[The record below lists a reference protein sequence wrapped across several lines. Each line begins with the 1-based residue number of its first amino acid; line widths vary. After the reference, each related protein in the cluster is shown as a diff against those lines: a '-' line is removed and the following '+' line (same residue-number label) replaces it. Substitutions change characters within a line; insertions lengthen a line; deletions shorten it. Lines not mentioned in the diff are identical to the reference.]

1 MNGHESPPSPT
12 ATTSAQ
18 SWHDEAATCVPSPA
32 ETPRSTTYP
41 TDSSTE
47 KQTKVHTDEVDGPLT
62 VTTSHLSGV
71 AATQLEMLLHSSVRQ
86 HGHPAHVGAGK
97 GEEGV
102 LEERMTVDLGNGPEE
117 AVIVEWRKDDPE
129 VRTQPPNA

>member
-1 MNGHESPPSPT
+1 
-12 ATTSAQ
+12 
-18 SWHDEAATCVPSPA
+18 
-32 ETPRSTTYP
+32 
-41 TDSSTE
+41 
-47 KQTKVHTDEVDGPLT
+47 
-62 VTTSHLSGV
+62 
-71 AATQLEMLLHSSVRQ
+71 MLLHSSVRQ

-117 AVIVEWRKDDPE
+117 VVIVEWRKDDPE